1 MQTVSTR
8 NKSKVKRLLNKLESN
23 LNNMVSDIQYGNL
36 AEIKIA
42 ELENEII
49 KRKILDLV
57 D

>member
-1 MQTVSTR
+1 MVT

-23 LNNMVSDIQYGNL
+23 LDNMVSDIQYGNL

-42 ELENEII
+42 ELENELI

-57 D
+57 MD